1 MFRLLALV
9 GLLVAAVIPSRGED
23 TDSLRKRMVLR
34 AQALRNMDAE
44 ENISRRLRAITD
56 SLGHG
61 GHDDYYFAA
70 RNVLIDQ
77 LFGENRFAEADA
89 EAIRMEEE
97 AREADNPTALAMSHR
112 VRGQMFYKLSQPRRA
127 MAELDTALLLAPGF
141 RGNLNAFSTAASIN
155 EWRVIVAA
163 KLGDNARA
171 RDARRRYTEAVEYW
185 HSQGWQDPYR
195 HFTVTSLAF
204 RADDTGDYAEASA
217 LLDSASSM
225 ILPGLPARAYEHYY
239 NSKARIESEAGNYGE
254 ALAAADT
261 LLKTHAGFPWLYL
274 DDLKLRARILHRAGL
289 HDLSTA
295 DYERHA
301 LLRDSM
307 AIKQAGNQLAD
318 LSALY
323 RTELEQE
330 HRRASTYRTIGLSGI
345 ILLLLILLAVSLRA
359 TLDQRRRNRL
369 LVDCLREL
377 DRQPPVIPADNREE
391 ESDIDILDRHMR
403 SQRPYTAPAFSRQEL
418 ARAVGMSPDAVARI
432 IRDARGTTVLA
443 YINSH
448 RLDEARRILESDS
461 AETLTE
467 IAQRL
472 GFGTLRTFQRTF
484 SERYAMPPSR
494 YRSLAKGK

>member
-185 HSQGWQDPYR
+185 HSQGWQDPE
-195 HFTVTSLAF
+195 T
-204 RADDTGDYAEASA
+204 
-217 LLDSASSM
+217 M
-225 ILPGLPARAYEHYY
+225 PKPA
-239 NSKARIESEAGNYGE
+239 
-254 ALAAADT
+254 
-261 LLKTHAGFPWLYL
+261 PC
-274 DDLKLRARILHRAGL
+274 
-289 HDLSTA
+289 STA
-295 DYERHA
+295 
-301 LLRDSM
+301 
-307 AIKQAGNQLAD
+307 
-318 LSALY
+318 
-323 RTELEQE
+323 
-330 HRRASTYRTIGLSGI
+330 
-345 ILLLLILLAVSLRA
+345 
-359 TLDQRRRNRL
+359 
-369 LVDCLREL
+369 
-377 DRQPPVIPADNREE
+377 PPP
-391 ESDIDILDRHMR
+391 
-403 SQRPYTAPAFSRQEL
+403 
-418 ARAVGMSPDAVARI
+418 
-432 IRDARGTTVLA
+432 
-443 YINSH
+443 
-448 RLDEARRILESDS
+448 
-461 AETLTE
+461 
-467 IAQRL
+467 
-472 GFGTLRTFQRTF
+472 
-484 SERYAMPPSR
+484 
-494 YRSLAKGK
+494 